1 MEDVACLLSCCHAW
15 LCDDCIRYI
24 SESEFERCIWEGV
37 LRDGVHVGWLVG
49 WLVTNLEFTNDRHD
63 RTCIY
68 GPRLISLWDRYVC
81 IVSDI
86 LDSYGSSN
94 I

>member
-1 MEDVACLLSCCHAW
+1 MRRGLKQAKAKRERCEMEDVACLLSCCHAW

-49 WLVTNLEFTNDRHD
+49 WLPTWNLLMIDMIELV
-63 RTCIY
+63 Y
-68 GPRLISLWDRYVC
+68 MGL
-81 IVSDI
+81 
-86 LDSYGSSN
+86 G
-94 I
+94 